1 MAMTYYFPWVRKGL
15 GMFIQEK
22 DAYTSEKGT
31 PVSESDLALN
41 RPEILLTA
49 EFLAQQGGTSFN
61 IIHEKTVKF
70 VGPSDIAGV
79 SEKIVMKAVPDPS
92 TTTFPRQYYPY
103 VEFYEPDFPWRYSP
117 AAHNA
122 DKLRPWVALVCCPA
136 DAIQLKTFPNGARY
150 CNFIGNDKQWE
161 DNS

>member
-103 VEFYEPDFPWRYSP
+103 VEFDIHLPPTMQTSCVPGSRSS
-117 AAHNA
+117 AA
-122 DKLRPWVALVCCPA
+122 RPTP
-136 DAIQLKTFPNGARY
+136 
-150 CNFIGNDKQWE
+150 
-161 DNS
+161 SS